1 MQPTT
6 NPYQSFASSD
16 VSQVQK
22 EATPLSGWIVIG
34 LMVGFIVLAMG
45 AGLLHFVMAGL
56 LGMVMVLAA
65 LLGLIVTGS
74 IAFAVGHRP
83 LWSRLVGFII
93 FLASVLVLMSIAG
106 SSTLVASNYALVF
119 IRGKFAPFPAY
130 QLFSLMFFSMI
141 PSVGLSLG
149 LFMQGRL
156 PRRRYLLIGLCTFAV
171 IPMSLLFFQMFRML
185 GLSLTP

>member
-1 MQPTT
+1 MQPST
-6 NPYQSFASSD
+6 NPYQSFASTD
-16 VSQVQK
+16 VRQVQK
-22 EATPLSGWIVIG
+22 EVTPLSGWIVIG
-34 LMVGFIVLAMG
+34 LMVGFIFLAMG

-56 LGMVMVLAA
+56 LGIVMVFAA
-65 LLGLIVTGS
+65 VVGLIATGA

-130 QLFSLMFFSMI
+130 QWLSLMLFSMI

-149 LFMQGRL
+149 LLMQGRL
-156 PRRRYLLIGLCTFAV
+156 TRPRYLLISVSAFAV
-171 IPMSLLFFQMFRML
+171 MPASLLVFQVFRMS